1 MKDQR
6 SWVESCAAIISSYFS
21 LAGPGELECLDKA
34 PELGEPPTPRAATEL
49 LSSLPPLGTLF
60 LPTPNC
66 FTAVFSHQTSLL
78 LERETYCYQIP
89 SPCGGS
95 NSFPSPVKYA
105 GFPTLP
111 RATFSIPIQITLFL
125 KR

>member
-6 SWVESCAAIISSYFS
+6 SWVESCAAIISSYFT
-21 LAGPGELECLDKA
+21 LAGPGELERLDEA
-34 PELGEPPTPRAATEL
+34 PGLEEPPTPRAATEL
-49 LSSLPPLGTLF
+49 LSSLPPLCTLF
-60 LPTPNC
+60 LLTKC

-78 LERETYCYQIP
+78 LEGETYCYQIP

-105 GFPTLP
+105 GFPTPLP
-111 RATFSIPIQITLFL
+111 RAMFSIPSQITLFL
-125 KR
+125 KH